1 MVSNAPRCELSIP
14 SKGYESRKKAFV
26 ILLDP
31 CLIAWYMRAGKSE
44 VEQNSIKN
52 RYRQYHR
59 SQSVVEHNLLCCDF
73 LHVIFV
79 VPDGR

>member
-52 RYRQYHR
+52 RYR
-59 SQSVVEHNLLCCDF
+59 
-73 LHVIFV
+73 
-79 VPDGR
+79 